1 MRHRL
6 ALISWLSSCLSL
18 RSAKI
23 YKYTWFACCLLFYCL
38 VLLLRQGSL
47 SDPTVAS
54 QELGL
59 WPCATIP
66 GPSVAF
72 LSPISLG
79 DFLPLSSSTVA
90 LLSLPPAL
98 YQVPF
103 AV

>member
-6 ALISWLSSCLSL
+6 ASNSWLSSCLSL

-59 WPCATIP
+59 RPCAIVP
-66 GPSVAF
+66 GPSVVF
-72 LSPISLG
+72 SSPISLS
-79 DFLPLSSSTVA
+79 DLLPLFSSTVA
-90 LLSLPPAL
+90 LLSLPGAL

-103 AV
+103 AG